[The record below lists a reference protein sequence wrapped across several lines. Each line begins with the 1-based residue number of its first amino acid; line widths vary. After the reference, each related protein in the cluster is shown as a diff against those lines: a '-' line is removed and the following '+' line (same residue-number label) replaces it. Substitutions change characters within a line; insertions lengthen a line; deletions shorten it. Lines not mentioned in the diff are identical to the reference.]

1 MSVVSHPHIHNNRS
15 YLWPVLL
22 VIVIFVSSGSQD
34 LAAPD
39 LGFQFHIDKIAHILV
54 FGLVA
59 TSILRTPEFKD
70 LSLRSLLTAAL
81 ITSMYGAFDEFRQS
95 LTPTRSVEFT
105 DWLADTFGAFAAVTL
120 YAKWHWY
127 RRLLEWHK
135 PTKRGGAP
143 ERGGD
148 LLHK

>member
-1 MSVVSHPHIHNNRS
+1 MSVISRPHIHKNCA

-39 LGFQFHIDKIAHILV
+39 PGFQFHIDKILHILV

-59 TSILRTPEFKD
+59 TLILRTPKFKD
-70 LSLRSLLTAAL
+70 LSLRSMLTAAL
-81 ITSMYGAFDEFRQS
+81 ITSVYGACDEFRQS
-95 LTPTRSVEFT
+95 LTPSRSVELA

-120 YAKWHWY
+120 YAKWHWH
-127 RRLLEWHK
+127 RRLIEWRK
-135 PTKRGGAP
+135 PIKRGGVSK
-143 ERGGD
+143 RSGD

>member
-1 MSVVSHPHIHNNRS
+1 MSVISRTYIHKDCT

-34 LAAPD
+34 LAVPD

-59 TSILRTPEFKD
+59 TLIIRTPKFND
-70 LSLRSLLTAAL
+70 LSLQSVLTTTL
-81 ITSMYGAFDEFRQS
+81 ITSVYGACDEFRQS
-95 LTPTRSVEFT
+95 LTPTRSVEFA

-127 RRLLEWHK
+127 RRLLEWRK
-135 PTKRGGAP
+135 PIKLGGAP
-143 ERGGD
+143 ERSGD

>member
-1 MSVVSHPHIHNNRS
+1 MTRPQIHKYRA

-34 LAAPD
+34 LAAPN
-39 LGFQFHIDKIAHILV
+39 LSFQFHTDKIVHILV

-59 TSILRTPEFKD
+59 TSILRTPKFKD
-70 LSLRSLLTAAL
+70 LSLRSILTTAL
-81 ITSMYGAFDEFRQS
+81 ITSVYGACDEFRQS
-95 LTPTRSVEFT
+95 LTPTRSVEFA

-127 RRLLEWHK
+127 RRLLEWRK
-135 PTKRGGAP
+135 PIKRGTAL
-143 ERGGD
+143 ERRDD
-148 LLHK
+148 LLYK